1 MGKTILVVDDEPG
14 IVKMVT
20 SRLKANG
27 YEVLS
32 AFGGEEGLEKCKAFK
47 PDAVILDIMMPD
59 MDGGS
64 VAAELKDDPST
75 SMIPVIFLSAAV
87 KSSEVPKTHKVGG
100 QYVIAKPFKGDE
112 LLDILKQ
119 IFPTP

>member
-1 MGKTILVVDDEPG
+1 MAKRILVVDDEPG

-32 AFGGEEGLEKCKAFK
+32 ALGGEEGLAKCKQFK

-59 MDGGS
+59 MDGAS
-64 VAAELKDDPST
+64 VAAELKDDPNT

-87 KSSEVPKTHKVGG
+87 KSSEVPKSHMIGG
-100 QYVIAKPFKGDE
+100 QYIVAKPFKGEE
-112 LLDILKQ
+112 LLEMLKQ
-119 IFPTP
+119 IFSMP